1 MIPFRDENP
10 ARKLAVV
17 NLGLIM
23 VNALVFFYMLTLNAA
38 DLDLFIYRYSVVPW
52 EVINTRQ
59 LPTEAL
65 GQLLGTSGSLPSKN
79 VWLSLLTCMFLHSG
93 WMHIVFN
100 MLFLFIFGNN
110 VEEAMGHLPYLAF
123 YLVCGLGASLLQ
135 CLVEPNS
142 VSPILGASGAIAGVM
157 GAYLI
162 LYPRARVLTLV
173 FIFLVYVPAWAFI
186 GVWIVYQIISA
197 LEDMSGM
204 TGGVAWF
211 AHIGGAAT
219 GMLITIVF
227 YPLLRDRK
235 SPVYRREQPY
245 KDRYY

>member
-10 ARKLAVV
+10 SRRPALVTW
-17 NLGLIM
+17 GLIL
-23 VNALVFFYMLTLNAA
+23 VNVLVFIYMLTLNAV
-38 DLDLFIYRYSVVPW
+38 DLDLFIYRYAVVPW
-52 EVINTRQ
+52 EVINAQR
-59 LPTEAL
+59 LPPGTL
-65 GQLLGTSGSLPSKN
+65 GQLLGLGGTPPSKN
-79 VWLSLLTCMFLHSG
+79 IWLSLLTCMFLHSG
-93 WMHIVFN
+93 WMHIAFN

-110 VEEAMGHLPYLAF
+110 VEDAMGHLPYLVF

-135 CLVEPNS
+135 CVVEPNS
-142 VSPILGASGAIAGVM
+142 LKPVVGASGAIAGLM

-162 LYPRARVLTLV
+162 LYPRARILTLV

-211 AHIGGAAT
+211 AHIGGVAT
-219 GMLITIVF
+219 GLLITLLF
-227 YPLLRDRK
+227 YPLLRNRTH
-235 SPVYRREQPY
+235 PLYGVWREY
-245 KDRYY
+245 DDTYH